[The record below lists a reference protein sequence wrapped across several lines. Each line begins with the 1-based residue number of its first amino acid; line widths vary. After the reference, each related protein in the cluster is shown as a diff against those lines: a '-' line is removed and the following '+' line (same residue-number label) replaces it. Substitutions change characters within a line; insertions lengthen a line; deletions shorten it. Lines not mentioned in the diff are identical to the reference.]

1 MEEKKYNYKSLLKK
15 TASLVKRSFEICVI
29 GISTG
34 GPDTLEILFKH
45 LPTNLKRSIVIVQHI
60 CEGFGINLVNRLNRN
75 SNLSVVSAE
84 EGAFLEPGKIF
95 IAKANNKHLIIK
107 KGQLLYTNAPP
118 ENSCRPSVNVLFRSV
133 AKEYKKKALGIIM
146 TGMGSDG
153 LEGCKA
159 IKEVGGYIIVQ
170 SKKTCKIPSMPKH
183 PIKAGL
189 VSEILSPVEIA
200 HRLKELLGIIK

>member
-1 MEEKKYNYKSLLKK
+1 MEEKNYESLIKK
-15 TASLVKRSFEICVI
+15 TASLVKRNFEICVI

-34 GPDTLEILFKH
+34 GPDALEILFKH
-45 LPTNLKRSIVIVQHI
+45 LPTNLKKSIVIVQHI
-60 CEGFGINLVNRLNRN
+60 YEGFCINLVNRLNRN

-84 EGAFLEPGKIF
+84 AKAFLEPGKIF
-95 IAKANNKHLIIK
+95 IAKANNKHLIVK

-118 ENSCRPSVNVLFRSV
+118 ENSCRPSINVLFRSV
-133 AKEYKKKALGIIM
+133 AKEYKKKVIGIIM

-159 IKEVGGYIIVQ
+159 IKEMGGCIIVQ
-170 SKKTCKIPSMPKH
+170 SEKTCKISSMPNH

-189 VSEILSPVEIA
+189 VPEILSPIGIA
-200 HRLKELLGIIK
+200 HRIKELLGIIK